1 MSKLILFLYLLTGK
15 VESVDVLYTTPTTES
30 SVIEYACEG
39 ELLSYIETGVFIYD
53 DNLCYAGELK

>member
-15 VESVDVLYTTPTTES
+15 VENVDGLYTIHTTES

-39 ELLSYIETGVFIYD
+39 EVLSYIETGVFMYD